1 LRNADECC
9 FAGGSKSLTTS
20 ASKKAE
26 DAVKIGRLVV
36 TGQLLQMLSNSQ
48 RPRSA
53 ASSAGIEKSKQGPLS
68 WKFHDISV
76 KNKLKKQ
83 PTANAPKVK
92 TETEDGMMESMVESI
107 KTECASEDVMLSTA
121 DASDIL
127 TVNATSADTFCPK
140 ITNIVSLEDMQ

>member
-1 LRNADECC
+1 MRNADECC